1 MTSYVCITPCIA
13 PYQAEIVAEAESSGL
28 PCTFLGQQDH
38 AQLTDYKVFINPSVS
53 EVCTQTHT

>member
-1 MTSYVCITPCIA
+1 MPF
-13 PYQAEIVAEAESSGL
+13 EIDVYGSGPHETEIIAEAQKSGL

-53 EVCTQTHT
+53 EVLCTC